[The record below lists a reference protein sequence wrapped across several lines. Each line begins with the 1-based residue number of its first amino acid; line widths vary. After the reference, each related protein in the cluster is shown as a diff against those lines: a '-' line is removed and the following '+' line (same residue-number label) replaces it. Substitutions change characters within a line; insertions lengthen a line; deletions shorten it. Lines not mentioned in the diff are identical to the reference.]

1 VAGFQFTAGRLDN
14 MTLIEGLLLI
24 IIGVLGYRLYIHRR
38 YLHRM
43 LNWISGPLDAPVPDA
58 SGIWGEFVSRM
69 NLRVK
74 TRQEE
79 KDLLK
84 QSVEQFQSALEA
96 LPDGVIFMDANRR
109 ILWMNAL
116 AVNMMGLVPGQDTG
130 TPIEQLVRE
139 PEFTSYLQ
147 NGDFSEPLMYH
158 PNRRD
163 QACYMIS
170 LISYGI
176 DRSLL
181 AIRDLTRIE
190 KLENVRR
197 DFVANVS
204 HELKTPLTV
213 INGFIE
219 TLQMHHESLPVE
231 KRQRYLDLAMAQSQQ
246 MGRLIQ
252 DLLTLSS
259 LEAKTSLSDQTKV
272 SVKSLA
278 EDIVLSAEALSAGKH
293 SITMEIP
300 NDLFILGSA
309 AALRSIFGNLINN
322 AVNYTPA
329 GGRIT
334 ISWRETNLEGC
345 FSVQDTG
352 IGIPENHLPR
362 LSERFYRVD
371 QGRSRVTGG
380 TGLGLAIV
388 KHALTRHQGHLDIKS
403 RVNQGSTFEAWFPR
417 ERLSR
422 S

>member
-1 VAGFQFTAGRLDN
+1 
-14 MTLIEGLLLI
+14 MTFLEGLLLV
-24 IIGVLGYRLYIHRR
+24 IIGVLGFRLYMHRR
-38 YLHRM
+38 YLRRM

-69 NLRVK
+69 NRRVK
-74 TRQEE
+74 TRQQE
-79 KDLLK
+79 KDLLE
-84 QSVEQFQSALEA
+84 QSLEQFQSALEA
-96 LPDGVIFMDANRR
+96 LPDGVIFMDAHRR
-109 ILWMNAL
+109 ILWMNTL
-116 AVNMMGLVPGQDTG
+116 AVDMMGLIPGQDQG
-130 TPIEQLVRE
+130 TPIEHLVRE
-139 PEFTSYLQ
+139 PEFAAYLQ
-147 NGDFSEPLMYH
+147 RGDFSEPLLYH

-163 QACYMIS
+163 QASYMIS
-170 LISYGI
+170 LISYGV

-219 TLQMHHESLPVE
+219 TLQMHHESLPAE
-231 KRQRYLDLAMAQSQQ
+231 KRQRYLDLALSQSQQ

-259 LEAKTSLSDQTKV
+259 LEARATLADQTQV
-272 SVKSLA
+272 AVKALVD
-278 EDIVLSAEALSAGKH
+278 ELVVSAEAISDGKH
-293 SITMEIP
+293 TLSINIP
-300 NDLFILGSA
+300 PDLSIIGSA
-309 AALRSIFGNLINN
+309 MALRSIFGNLINN

-329 GGRIT
+329 GGSIS
-334 ISWRETNLEGC
+334 ISWRETDREGV

-352 IGIPENHLPR
+352 TGIPAIHLPR
-362 LSERFYRVD
+362 ISERFYRVD
-371 QGRSRVTGG
+371 QGRSRETGG

-388 KHALTRHQGHLDIKS
+388 KHALSRHQGHLKIQS
-403 RVNQGSTFEAWFPR
+403 QVNHGSTFEAWFPK
-417 ERLSR
+417 ERFSQ

>member
-1 VAGFQFTAGRLDN
+1 MSFL
-14 MTLIEGLLLI
+14 EGLFLV
-24 IIGVLGYRLYIHRR
+24 IIGLLGFRLYIHRR

-69 NLRVK
+69 NRRVK
-74 TRQEE
+74 TRQQE
-79 KDLLK
+79 KDLLEE
-84 QSVEQFQSALEA
+84 SLEQFQSALEA
-96 LPDGVIFMDANRR
+96 LPDGVIFMDAHRR

-116 AVNMMGLVPGQDTG
+116 AVDMMGLIPGQDQG
-130 TPIEQLVRE
+130 KPIEHLVRE
-139 PEFTSYLQ
+139 PEFANYLQ
-147 NGDFSEPLMYH
+147 KGDFSEPLMYH

-181 AIRDLTRIE
+181 AIRDLTRLE

-219 TLQMHHESLPVE
+219 TLQMHHESLSAE
-231 KRQRYLDLAMAQSQQ
+231 KRQRYLDLALTQSQH

-259 LEAKTSLSDQTKV
+259 LESRAILADQTRV
-272 SVKSLA
+272 PVKSLVDELIIA
-278 EDIVLSAEALSAGKH
+278 AEALSGGEH
-293 SITMEIP
+293 TLSIDIP
-300 NDLFILGSA
+300 DDLSIHGST

-329 GGRIT
+329 GGSIT
-334 ISWRETNLEGC
+334 IRWQESNGEGI

-352 IGIPENHLPR
+352 IGIPAIHLPR

-371 QGRSRVTGG
+371 PGRSRETGG

-388 KHALTRHQGHLDIKS
+388 KHALGRHQGHLEIRS
-403 RVNQGSTFEAWFPR
+403 QVNEGSTFEAWFPK
-417 ERLSR
+417 ERFSR

>member
-1 VAGFQFTAGRLDN
+1 
-14 MTLIEGLLLI
+14 MTFLEGLLLVI
-24 IIGVLGYRLYIHRR
+24 VGALGFRLYVHRR

-43 LNWISGPLDAPVPDA
+43 LDWISGPLDAPVPDA

-69 NLRVK
+69 NRRVK
-74 TRQEE
+74 TRQQE
-79 KDLLK
+79 KDLLEE
-84 QSVEQFQSALEA
+84 SLEQFQSALEA
-96 LPDGVIFMDANRR
+96 LPDGVIFMDAHRR
-109 ILWMNAL
+109 ILWMNSL
-116 AVNMMGLVPGQDTG
+116 AVAMMGLIPGQDQG
-130 TPIEQLVRE
+130 KPIEHLVRE
-139 PEFTSYLQ
+139 PEFANYLLK
-147 NGDFSEPLMYH
+147 GDFTEPLMYH

-170 LISYGI
+170 LISYGV

-181 AIRDLTRIE
+181 AIRDLTRLE

-219 TLQMHHESLPVE
+219 TLQMHHESLPAE
-231 KRQRYLDLAMAQSQQ
+231 KRQRYLDLAFAQSQQ

-259 LEAKTSLSDQTKV
+259 LEARATLADQTRV
-272 SVKSLA
+272 PVKTLVD
-278 EDIVLSAEALSAGKH
+278 ELIVSAEALSGGEH
-293 SITMEIP
+293 TLSIDIP
-300 NDLFILGSA
+300 NDLSIHGSA

-329 GGRIT
+329 GGNIT
-334 ISWRETNLEGC
+334 IRWQETGNEGV

-352 IGIPENHLPR
+352 IGIPAIHLPR

-371 QGRSRVTGG
+371 QGRSRETGG

-388 KHALTRHQGHLDIKS
+388 KHALSRHQGHLEIRS
-403 RVNQGSTFEAWFPR
+403 QVNEGSTFEAWFPK
-417 ERLSR
+417 ERFSR